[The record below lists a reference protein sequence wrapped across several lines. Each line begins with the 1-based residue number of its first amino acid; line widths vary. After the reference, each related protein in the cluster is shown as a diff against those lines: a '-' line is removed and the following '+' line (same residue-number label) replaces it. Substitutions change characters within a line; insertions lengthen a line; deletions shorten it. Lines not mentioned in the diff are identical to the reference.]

1 MVDVHAWYLAG
12 AAGLGTAAISK
23 FSFFPLVAFL
33 HCVFGVV
40 WQVKSDEFFPFL
52 DAVSG
57 EVKVEKATES
67 LVEPSLQLEVPT
79 ATQVKLSA
87 EVQALSLAVKAS
99 VAADVAFLQLLDD
112 IAKHVASLAV
122 VHPVLAFANAID
134 VSWLVV
140 VFLQLVAAATATQV
154 LSALLVHAFLPAVTH
169 YLKVSVLM
177 QDASVLSAHPAS
189 VVVFLAF
196 AVVID
201 TALYGE
207 LVSLH

>member
-1 MVDVHAWYLAG
+1 
-12 AAGLGTAAISK
+12 
-23 FSFFPLVAFL
+23 
-33 HCVFGVV
+33 
-40 WQVKSDEFFPFL
+40 L

-87 EVQALSLAVKAS
+87 EVQALSASVKAS
-99 VAADVAFLQLLDD
+99 VAADVAFLQLVDV
-112 IAKHVASLAV
+112 IPKHAASLAV